1 MFNRIGDYIMRD
13 FLRRL
18 WHEEK
23 GQDLTE
29 YALLL
34 VLLALA
40 AVATM
45 GNLATVIRDVFN
57 NAANTMKGATST
69 PAP

>member
-1 MFNRIGDYIMRD
+1 
-13 FLRRL
+13 
-18 WHEEK
+18 
-23 GQDLTE
+23 
-29 YALLL
+29 
-34 VLLALA
+34 LA